1 MKEKIVF
8 TDVETSEKIE
18 FYVIEET
25 KINNMNY
32 LLVSEQ
38 DPDVEP
44 EDGDEED
51 VAYIL
56 KDLSSGNDT
65 EARYEIVEDETE
77 LEYLSK
83 IFGELLDDVEIDL

>member
-56 KDLSSGNDT
+56 KDLCTIYTLLLRFSNN
-65 EARYEIVEDETE
+65 E
-77 LEYLSK
+77 LK
-83 IFGELLDDVEIDL
+83 

>member
-1 MKEKIVF
+1 MSEKIEF

-18 FYVIEET
+18 FYVLEET

-38 DPDVEP
+38 DPESEEEND
-44 EDGDEED
+44 DEEM
-51 VAYIL
+51 AYIL
-56 KDLSSGNDT
+56 KDLSTGKESD
-65 EARYEIVEDETE
+65 ARYEIVEDETE